1 VRPVVWPIC
10 LLGWLF
16 GACAG
21 AAAQF
26 TRDDWWRANEAT
38 VRLSPSAF
46 RNLPAEVRAA
56 LERRGGTIPR
66 PYDARGPETNVIS
79 GEFTSTGQTDWAVL
93 CSRERQSA
101 ILVFDGKHF
110 DQVDEIAQ
118 GPDLKYL
125 QVVSGG
131 REIAYSRRLSLLKPS
146 AIRQHFARSA
156 NVPQKIDH
164 DGIDDRFV
172 GKASVAWYRSSGKW
186 VKLSGA
192 D

>member
-1 VRPVVWPIC
+1 VRRVVCSIC

-26 TRDDWWRANEAT
+26 TRDDWRRADEAT
-38 VRLSPSAF
+38 VRLSPSTF
-46 RNLPAEVRAA
+46 RNLPAEVRTA
-56 LERRGGTIPR
+56 LERRGCTIPQ
-66 PYDARGPETNVIS
+66 PYDARGAEANVIS
-79 GEFTSTGQTDWAVL
+79 GRFTSTGQTDWAVL

-118 GPDLKYL
+118 GPDLQYL

-131 REIAYSRRLSLLKPS
+131 REIGYSRRLSLLTPS
-146 AIRQHFARSA
+146 AIRQHFARGA

-164 DGIDDRFV
+164 DGIEDRFI

-186 VKLSGA
+186 VKLPGA